1 MEDSHEVEYEYQ
13 TKPILSVI
21 GMLMF
26 FGMSYAGVSIVSVN
40 EKALRLFGTTLS
52 ATVINVIMWVF
63 AAVTFY
69 VGCKLAL
76 AFIQALKGPRSITL
90 TKTGITAP
98 ANVTSR
104 KYTTVDFT
112 NITNLKLRKNSGKL
126 FLHIHH
132 KKGKVV
138 IPSVAMENDGLF
150 QELMDKLNLAT
161 KAQG

>member
-1 MEDSHEVEYEYQ
+1 MEDSYEVEYEYQ
-13 TKPILSVI
+13 TKPILSII

-26 FGMSYAGVSIVSVN
+26 FGMSYAGVSIASVN
-40 EKALRLFGTTLS
+40 EKALRLFGITFS
-52 ATVINVIMWVF
+52 ATVTNVIMWVF
-63 AAVTFY
+63 PAVTFY

-104 KYTTVDFT
+104 KYTTVDFI

-138 IPSVAMENDGLF
+138 IPSVAMENDGLLSAINRKF
-150 QELMDKLNLAT
+150 HVQNKIV
-161 KAQG
+161 